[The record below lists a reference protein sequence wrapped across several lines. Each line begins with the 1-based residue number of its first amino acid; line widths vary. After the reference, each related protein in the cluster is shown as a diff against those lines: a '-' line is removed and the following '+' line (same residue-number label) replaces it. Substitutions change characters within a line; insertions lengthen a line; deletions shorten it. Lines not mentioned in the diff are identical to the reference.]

1 MSNWYIVI
9 YKSLII
15 ATVISLIIYNLTFG
29 QQSLGALIS
38 GLVVLSFSIIMIL
51 FTILYNILKLTEK
64 ASFLQSTLAILNG
77 SGPFLVM
84 LGVTVFILYLI
95 ISNREKII
103 AGHISDSYYT
113 FSNIA
118 VFIILLQSYFVYSN
132 VNTPKFEA
140 TKKLSKSI
148 SIMLY
153 LFSVIIGICAGTL
166 FAILKYYSADG

>member
-1 MSNWYIVI
+1 MNNWYIVI

-15 ATVISLIIYNLTFG
+15 VTVISLIIYNLTFG

-51 FTILYNILKLTEK
+51 FTILYNILKTTEN
-64 ASFLQSTLAILNG
+64 ASFLQSAFAILNG
-77 SGPFLVM
+77 AGPFFVM
-84 LGVTVFILYLI
+84 LGVTIFILYLI
-95 ISNREKII
+95 ISNSEKII

-118 VFIILLQSYFVYSN
+118 VFIILLQSYFVYTN

-140 TKKLSKSI
+140 TKKLSKI
-148 SIMLY
+148 TNILLY
-153 LFSVIIGICAGTL
+153 LFSVIIGISAGTL
-166 FAILKYYSADG
+166 FAILKYYSTDG